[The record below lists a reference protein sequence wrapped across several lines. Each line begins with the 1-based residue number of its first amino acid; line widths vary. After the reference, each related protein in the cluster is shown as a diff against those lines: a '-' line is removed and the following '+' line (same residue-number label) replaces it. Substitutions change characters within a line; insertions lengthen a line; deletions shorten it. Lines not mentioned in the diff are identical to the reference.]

1 MNSPLVQKSSVAA
14 AEIDQPKLADILQM
28 DERMPTRHFGRFEH
42 DRVSGGPSERT
53 TATDRMACAIG
64 CFQPGTFL
72 WGCVHAETFYQ
83 EVIIEAT
90 CLKSR
95 GARARWHE
103 PAQAVVAVAI
113 PAYNLL
119 LRLMMYTCSK

>member
-1 MNSPLVQKSSVAA
+1 MNAPLVQKSSVAA
-14 AEIDQPKLADILQM
+14 TEVDQPKFADVLQM
-28 DERMPTRHFGRFEH
+28 DESVPAGHFGRFQ
-42 DRVSGGPSERT
+42 DDGVNGGPSERT
-53 TATDRMACAIG
+53 TAKDRMACAIG

-72 WGCVHAETFYQ
+72 WGYVHAETFYQ
-83 EVIIEAT
+83 ELSIEAT

-103 PAQAVVAVAI
+103 PEQAVVAVAI
-113 PAYNLL
+113 PAFNLL

>member
-1 MNSPLVQKSSVAA
+1 MNPPLVQKGSVAA

-28 DERMPTRHFGRFEH
+28 DERVPARHFGRFQH
-42 DRVSGGPSERT
+42 DRVSGGSSERT

-103 PAQAVVAVAI
+103 PEQAVVAVAI
-113 PAYNLL
+113 SLITYFLG
-119 LRLMMYTCSK
+119 